1 MKITKALIVST
12 AFLGLANLLLAQGA
26 IPVQRNTKVT
36 ISEPTEVSG
45 TILQPGTYTL
55 KVLDFQSG
63 KLLVQVSDADDRKV
77 ITTVTTQKVR
87 RNLDTDREVEEQAE
101 FTYTTANGHPALKV
115 WFYPG
120 DEWGEQFTSGKATWV
135 AEDNVTVR
143 QVPFETE
150 KVAEVTEAPAPEP
163 VAENIPRRTEL
174 PKTASNLPLFG
185 IAGLLAVAGAAGLRR
200 MGT

>member
-1 MKITKALIVST
+1 MKITKAAIASM
-12 AFLGLANLLLAQGA
+12 AFFGLADLLLAQGA

-120 DEWGEQFTSGKATWV
+120 DEWGEQFASGKATWV
-135 AEDNVTVR
+135 AQDNVTVR

-150 KVAEVTEAPAPEP
+150 KVAEVTESPAPEP
-163 VAENIPRRTEL
+163 VAEIPRPTEL
-174 PKTASNLPLFG
+174 PKTASDLPLLG
-185 IAGLLAVAGAAGLRR
+185 IAGLIAVGAAAGIGR
-200 MGT
+200 MSS